1 MALYGSIR
9 SSAKLKALSWLS
21 WCIPNVG
28 WNPACHP
35 KKSEVIKGHE
45 DLNADYA
52 LTYGEIRAILKAKDV
67 TLIPEENIN
76 QQASVYG
83 KRFGNG
89 GGVSAA
95 VLSAMQEA
103 GTDTSNITVE
113 VCDGADDRSIE
124 DNIHACNLEHIPMT
138 KNK

>member
-1 MALYGSIR
+1 M
-9 SSAKLKALSWLS
+9 
-21 WCIPNVG
+21 
-28 WNPACHP
+28 
-35 KKSEVIKGHE
+35 
-45 DLNADYA
+45 
-52 LTYGEIRAILKAKDV
+52 
-67 TLIPEENIN
+67 N

-83 KRFGNG
+83 KRFGNV

-113 VCDGADDRSIE
+113 VCDGADECKKALLMLKAGKLPADFIEGMACIGGCVGGPSRHTDINQAKRARDILISQADDRSIE

>member
-1 MALYGSIR
+1 MRTLTQT
-9 SSAKLKALSWLS
+9 
-21 WCIPNVG
+21 N
-28 WNPACHP
+28 
-35 KKSEVIKGHE
+35 
-45 DLNADYA
+45 A

-124 DNIHACNLEHIPMT
+124 DNIHAYNLEHIPMT